1 MTDSYL
7 SIRAPASARITRE
20 RSRFIGLLFPGR
32 NEEEVSRILE
42 RVRKEHHGASH
53 RPFAYRLFR
62 DASVLARAEDAG
74 EPKGTAGA
82 PILRELE
89 AAGLFDLVAVV
100 VRYFGG
106 VKLGRGG
113 LARAYANATHEA
125 IAAAAL
131 VETRRDVR
139 VAVRF
144 PPELGSG
151 VMGLVRRHAT
161 AVEAVDYT
169 QGGRLLVLLPP
180 SRLARFAA
188 ELAEATGARAHCEEE
203 P

>member
-42 RVRKEHHGASH
+42 RVR
-53 RPFAYRLFR
+53 
-62 DASVLARAEDAG
+62 
-74 EPKGTAGA
+74 KGTAGA